1 MRYRGEIEG
10 VVSSLSEI
18 KPTPRKI
25 MVNYTSDSIGKTL
38 SLGSVE
44 DDISISIPYDALIK
58 ILK

>member
-10 VVSSLSEI
+10 VVSSLSEV
-18 KPTPRKI
+18 KLTPRKI

-44 DDISISIPYDALIK
+44 HDISISIPYDALIK